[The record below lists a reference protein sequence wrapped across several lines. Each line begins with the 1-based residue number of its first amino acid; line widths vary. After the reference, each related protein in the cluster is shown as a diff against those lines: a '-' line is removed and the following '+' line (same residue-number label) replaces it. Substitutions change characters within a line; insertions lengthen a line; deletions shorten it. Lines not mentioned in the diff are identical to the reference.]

1 MSPRSPITRPETQ
14 RDVVLQLALTVT
26 PEGVTLDYK
35 DLTSLNVARV
45 ELAGIF
51 AQSGQE
57 LRDGIFQIRI
67 TADGVRV
74 TDDAEVYSPE
84 IWQEIVGPQTV
95 LGKIFKAHF
104 GQLVAAYRG
113 MVVDNE
119 TLEEIVRAA
128 VERAIHVYVTD
139 DPLKMH
145 LVFPELKEL
154 EAMQFEG
161 GCSACAFTG
170 LATSIS
176 GLIDGRKPEVR
187 ADVATVGGRV
197 NVRAFLPDGVLAIV
211 VGYLGHENVFEK
223 VFHEDLVA
231 RLQPLLTPELIRE
244 VIQNHLVMG
253 EVARRAHTRA
263 HSTMWEA
270 YGLDIYDIATLADAK
285 EAEIEEDMRRER
297 ERPPMRSRFEAF
309 LRESLMM
316 DDTDPG

>member
-1 MSPRSPITRPETQ
+1 MYPRVSVNIVSWNGMKFIPE
-14 RDVVLQLALTVT
+14 LLA
-26 PEGVTLDYK
+26 
-35 DLTSLNVARV
+35 S
-45 ELAGIF
+45 IF
-51 AQSGQE
+51 AQTYTDFNVLIVDNGSS
-57 LRDGIFQIRI
+57 
-67 TADGVRV
+67 DGVEAYVREHFPQVAFLRNARNLGFAPAHNQAIRYAIEHWGGEDLSDRFVLV
-74 TDDAEVYSPE
+74 TNQDA
-84 IWQEIVGPQTV
+84 
-95 LGKIFKAHF
+95 IFAPTF
-104 GQLVAAYRG
+104 
-113 MVVDNE
+113 
-119 TLEEIVRAA
+119 LEEIVRAA

-211 VGYLGHENVFEK
+211 VGYLDHENVFEN

-270 YGLDIYDIATLADAK
+270 YGLDIYEIATLADAK